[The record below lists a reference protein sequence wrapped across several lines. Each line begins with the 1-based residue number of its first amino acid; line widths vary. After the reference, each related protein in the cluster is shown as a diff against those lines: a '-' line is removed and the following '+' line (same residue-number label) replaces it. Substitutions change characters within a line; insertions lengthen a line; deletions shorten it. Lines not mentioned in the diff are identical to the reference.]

1 MIFPKNGK
9 FRLKTEILK
18 CLGIQPTYDM
28 TRTHCN
34 SRSGTEKGSGPSD
47 PWIPIWFIIKVMN
60 HDWHDLERC
69 TLHWPSR
76 FGLEQYRSSEARKS
90 FLLEDIPWGKT
101 RPIVARI
108 EIGCPRIFNFQNC
121 MLTHIEHLE
130 IKSYIGCTG
139 LEHWTLMKMIK
150 AMVLVR
156 SELNCW
162 FFHGA
167 SRKMITFLRIVQLDH
182 QEKPPTHF
190 EG

>member
-1 MIFPKNGK
+1 MKIK
-9 FRLKTEILK
+9 ILK
-18 CLGIQPTYDM
+18 FLGTKPTYDPNPPKFLIQVSDSKRDRDGVVLGSLVPFDLLSKWWIMIGM
-28 TRTHCN
+28 TLSAST
-34 SRSGTEKGSGPSD
+34 
-47 PWIPIWFIIKVMN
+47 
-60 HDWHDLERC
+60 C

-108 EIGCPRIFNFQNC
+108 EIGCPRMIIFNFQNC

-130 IKSYIGCTG
+130 IKSYDYIGCTG